1 MKSATALVT
10 VEEFRQLTEPA
21 DGSVLELWHG
31 EVVHLTRPKKLHIHL
46 QHQLRDLLV
55 PLARSTG
62 FVAIELPFRA
72 QPEHELRCADVAF
85 VTTARWNAVR
95 NDEDLMGAP
104 ELVIE
109 VESPSN
115 SAAELKEKQLLC
127 LAHGCQEFWTVYPQL
142 ELVEV
147 ATPESIRHYRRG
159 ETIPLRTFPGE
170 TLAVDRL
177 FA

>member
-10 VEEFRQLTEPA
+10 VEEFRRLPEPA

-31 EVVHLTRPKKLHIHL
+31 EVVHLTRPRKRHDDC
-46 QHQLRDLLV
+46 QLRIRRLLQPFADRLGV
-55 PLARSTG
+55 LKEEMSFRAEPEYELRVADVG
-62 FVAIELPFRA
+62 FVIQSRWDATDPDDY
-72 QPEHELRCADVAF
+72 LR
-85 VTTARWNAVR
+85 
-95 NDEDLMGAP
+95 GAP

-109 VESPSN
+109 IESPSN
-115 SAAELKEKQLLC
+115 TAAELKDKQLLC

-170 TLAVDRL
+170 TLPVDRL